1 MAEAIRLHLRIEIC
15 LCVLFADCM
24 AVMKIISSLLTLV
37 FATAITCKA
46 DVITQTVDF
55 GTITGGSQFYFN
67 QFNTALGTLT
77 GVTLDWTVN
86 SSISSASITNENTGS
101 VTISRIT
108 FTNTVEGYVPSV
120 GTSGDVVAEVAKS
133 KSITPAGGTVTLNN
147 GQTYNYGSVSFSGF
161 TQTDNYTSA
170 DTNFSAFQGTGT
182 VPLYL
187 ANTFG
192 ATPTASGSGSTTS
205 WLTSITGSTTG
216 NLVVTYNYT
225 AAPIAP
231 VPEPPSVLLGF
242 GGILG
247 MAGLAFK
254 RRAKSAA
261 AVQA

>member
-1 MAEAIRLHLRIEIC
+1 
-15 LCVLFADCM
+15 M
-24 AVMKIISSLLTLV
+24 AVMKIIPSLLTLV

-86 SSISSASITNENTGS
+86 SSITSASIKNENAGT
-101 VTISRIT
+101 VTISKIS

-120 GTSGDVVAEVAKS
+120 GDTGDLVAEVAKA
-133 KSITPAGGTVTLNN
+133 KSITPAGGTVTLAP
-147 GQTYNYGSVSFSGF
+147 GETYNYGSVAFSGF
-161 TQTDNYTSA
+161 TQTDNYTSSDA
-170 DTNFSAFQGTGT
+170 NFTDYQGTGT

-231 VPEPPSVLLGF
+231 VPEPPSLLLGF

-247 MAGLAFK
+247 MAGFAFK
-254 RRAKSAA
+254 RRTKNLAAA
-261 AVQA
+261 AVA

>member
-1 MAEAIRLHLRIEIC
+1 
-15 LCVLFADCM
+15 
-24 AVMKIISSLLTLV
+24 MKIIPALLTLV
-37 FATAITCKA
+37 FATALTCRA
-46 DVITQTVDF
+46 DVISQTVDF

-86 SSISSASITNENTGS
+86 SSITAASITNENAGT
-101 VTISRIT
+101 VTISRIS
-108 FTNTVEGYVPSV
+108 FTNTVEGFVPST
-120 GTSGDVVAEVAKS
+120 GTSGDLVAEVANA
-133 KSITPAGGTVTLNN
+133 KSITPAGGTVTLNP
-147 GQTYNYGSVSFSGF
+147 GETYNYGSVVFNGF
-161 TQTDNYTSA
+161 TQTDSYTSA
-170 DTNFSAFQGTGT
+170 DANFTDYQGTGT

-216 NLVVTYNYT
+216 NLQVTYTYT

-231 VPEPPSVLLGF
+231 VPEPPAILLGF

-247 MAGLAFK
+247 MAGFAFK
-254 RRAKSAA
+254 RRAKNTTAA
-261 AVQA
+261 AVA

>member
-1 MAEAIRLHLRIEIC
+1 
-15 LCVLFADCM
+15 
-24 AVMKIISSLLTLV
+24 MKIIPSLLTLV

-46 DVITQTVDF
+46 DVITQTIDF

-86 SSISSASITNENTGS
+86 SSISSASIKNENAGS
-101 VTISRIT
+101 VTISRIS
-108 FTNTVEGYVPSV
+108 FTNTVEGYVPSL
-120 GTSGDVVAEVAKS
+120 GTAGDLVAEVAKS
-133 KSITPAGGTVTLNN
+133 KSITPAGGTVTLAP
-147 GQTYNYGSVSFSGF
+147 GETYNYGSVAFSGF
-161 TQTDNYTSA
+161 TQTDSYTSSDA
-170 DTNFSAFQGTGT
+170 NFTDYQGTGT

-187 ANTFG
+187 TNTFG

-231 VPEPPSVLLGF
+231 VPEPPSLLLGF

-247 MAGLAFK
+247 MAGFAFK
-254 RRAKSAA
+254 RRTKNLAAA
-261 AVQA
+261 AVA

>member
-1 MAEAIRLHLRIEIC
+1 
-15 LCVLFADCM
+15 M
-24 AVMKIISSLLTLV
+24 AVMKIVPSLLTLTLV
-37 FATAITCKA
+37 LATALTCRA
-46 DVITQTVDF
+46 DVISQTVDF
-55 GTITGGSQFYFN
+55 GTVTGGTQFYFN

-86 SSISSASITNENTGS
+86 SRISSAQITNMNTGT
-101 VTISRIT
+101 VTVSRIT
-108 FTNTVEGYVPSV
+108 YTNTVEAYVPSV
-120 GTSGDVVAEVAKS
+120 GTDGTLVVETAGTKSPAISGGPKTLTNGQS
-133 KSITPAGGTVTLNN
+133 YTSGSITFN
-147 GQTYNYGSVSFSGF
+147 GY

-170 DTNFSAFQGTGT
+170 DTDFNSFKGTGT

-216 NLVVTYNYT
+216 NLQVTYIYS

-231 VPEPPSVLLGF
+231 VPEPPSILLGF

-247 MAGLAFK
+247 MAGFAFK
-254 RRAKSAA
+254 RRTKNAA
-261 AVQA
+261 AALA